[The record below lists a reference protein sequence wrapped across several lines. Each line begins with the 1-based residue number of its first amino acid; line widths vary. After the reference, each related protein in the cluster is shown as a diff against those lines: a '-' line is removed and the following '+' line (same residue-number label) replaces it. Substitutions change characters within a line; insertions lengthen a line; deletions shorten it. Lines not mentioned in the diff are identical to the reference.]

1 MDYYLSVCRALREV
15 APDDDTAEKRIKPGE
30 LISFVPATYFAGT
43 EREGLEYPYSET
55 HRLDPHTKLIVVDI
69 TQPSKV
75 NILDMMMAS
84 DPPPTP
90 LASKINYWRK
100 RSNSFNELTLSR
112 EAKKAIFDSRTN
124 IVSRIDEAEISLSKT
139 RERPPK
145 QRLENA

>member
-1 MDYYLSVCRALREV
+1 
-15 APDDDTAEKRIKPGE
+15 
-30 LISFVPATYFAGT
+30 
-43 EREGLEYPYSET
+43 
-55 HRLDPHTKLIVVDI
+55 VDI